1 MSKVSLLESYKSRIA
16 VAESFYAKN
25 NGGAKLDNQKK
36 MAVARLL
43 DNTQKYLNESFE
55 NSVGTQR
62 ADMGMWRKFCLNLTT
77 VAVPSLIA
85 FDLVMVQP
93 ISSMSGYIT
102 YIKYT
107 AGSNK
112 GDIKRGHVFNS
123 PFGLGD
129 LGEGNYTGAK
139 VVEVATSTSFKP
151 AWTPVV
157 GDVEVEGDSG
167 WEVVADNG
175 DGTYTVT
182 EGKRVRYTYDNV
194 IIPQND
200 LPLINAEVDHIAV
213 FAKPRRV
220 AVYYSQMA
228 AFQAK
233 QDYGFDLG
241 DQLAEKAVGQL
252 AYEIDTEVVKLLAD
266 NATAAAELSWS
277 RTIPQYISMSQHY
290 ESFAAEIEKA
300 KKIVYDATKR
310 FVPNYM
316 IIASDIL
323 PILTFVKG
331 FEAAPVK
338 DMNGPYLAGTINGV
352 KVYVSPAIE
361 QGSYVVGV
369 NGNDLMSSAAVYAPY
384 MAIVPTQLLGYADGS
399 MSQGFSTLY
408 GLEILNKNLLVKGKV
423 VA

>member
-139 VVEVATSTSFKP
+139 VVEIATGTSFKP
-151 AWTPVV
+151 AWTPVI
-157 GDVEVEGDSG
+157 GAVEVEGADG
-167 WEVVADNG
+167 WTVVEAG
-175 DGTYTVT
+175 EDGAYTVE
-182 EGKRVRYTYDNV
+182 EGARVRYTYDNV
-194 IIPQND
+194 VIPQND

-266 NATAAAELSWS
+266 NAAAAAELSWS
-277 RTIPQYISMSQHY
+277 KAIPQYISMSQHY

-399 MSQGFSTLY
+399 LSQGFSTLY

>member
-139 VVEVATSTSFKP
+139 VVEVATGTSFKP

-157 GDVEVEGDSG
+157 GDVEVEGEDG
-167 WEVVADNG
+167 WTVVAAG
-175 DGTYTVT
+175 EDGAYTV
-182 EGKRVRYTYDNV
+182 EAGARVRYTYDNV

-266 NATAAAELSWS
+266 NASAAAELTWS
-277 RTIPQYISMSQHY
+277 KAIPQYISMSQHY

-399 MSQGFSTLY
+399 LSQGFSTLY